1 VVRRYLLPREA
12 EQDPGFRDYILDLSH
27 RGLRLIAWIEIIFP
41 VLMVPAQSFVTA
53 EPASRRLLM
62 SRLIAL
68 LLLGALTLG
77 LSRTSWSRRWGRI
90 LAVTSGWISATILV
104 CTALL
109 FPSASF
115 VEELPMGLIVIPLI
129 CVVVI
134 PLWPLH
140 VLELGLA
147 TPGFYALAFWG
158 SGSWNRSG
166 QMWTEIVFLVMISL
180 LCTALSSMLY
190 TQRHS
195 SYRAHQEAL
204 RIAEDLRQSQ
214 LRVLLS
220 ENAASMGRLAAALS
234 HDFNS
239 PIGAL
244 RSSAETLLSLA
255 GRISP
260 APAEKREE
268 LLAALKE
275 LCVAVR
281 DSSERLYSI
290 IARIQRF
297 TNLDRAEVQSI
308 DLNILLQDVVTM
320 FQSQA
325 KGNVRVEMNLRT
337 VPRLVCR
344 PQQLSG
350 VFSTLFSH
358 AMHVAGEE
366 GTIRLTTRQRD
377 GWIDICLQEEGGGI
391 SSSELAAIFHLNFG
405 VSENRISSGNW
416 SLFSSRHFVREHGGD
431 ITIARLGKTGLTV
444 TVTLPLKQLE
454 DSTRDN
460 PRS

>member
-1 VVRRYLLPREA
+1 
-12 EQDPGFRDYILDLSH
+12 
-27 RGLRLIAWIEIIFP
+27 
-41 VLMVPAQSFVTA
+41 
-53 EPASRRLLM
+53 
-62 SRLIAL
+62 
-68 LLLGALTLG
+68 
-77 LSRTSWSRRWGRI
+77 
-90 LAVTSGWISATILV
+90 
-104 CTALL
+104 
-109 FPSASF
+109 
-115 VEELPMGLIVIPLI
+115 
-129 CVVVI
+129 
-134 PLWPLH
+134 
-140 VLELGLA
+140 
-147 TPGFYALAFWG
+147 
-158 SGSWNRSG
+158 
-166 QMWTEIVFLVMISL
+166 
-180 LCTALSSMLY
+180 
-190 TQRHS
+190 
-195 SYRAHQEAL
+195 
-204 RIAEDLRQSQ
+204 
-214 LRVLLS
+214 
-220 ENAASMGRLAAALS
+220 
-234 HDFNS
+234 
-239 PIGAL
+239 
-244 RSSAETLLSLA
+244 
-255 GRISP
+255 
-260 APAEKREE
+260 
-268 LLAALKE
+268 LAALKE